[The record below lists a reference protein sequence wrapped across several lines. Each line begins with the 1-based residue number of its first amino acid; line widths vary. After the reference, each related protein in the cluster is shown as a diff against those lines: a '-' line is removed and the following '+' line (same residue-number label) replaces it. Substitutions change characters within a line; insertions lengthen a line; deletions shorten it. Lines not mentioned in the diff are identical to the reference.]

1 VELHWIWK
9 AILIVL
15 IGTLLLRLAGRKSI
29 SQMTVAQ
36 TVIMISIGSLLIQP
50 VAGRNLW
57 TTFGVAGLLVL
68 TLIALEYV
76 QLKSDTLERFF
87 SGNSLTVIENGVINE
102 KNMKKLRFTTD
113 KLEMRLRQ
121 VNVSRMSD
129 VKWATLEPNGQLGYT
144 LHPNAQPATKQDI
157 QNIVELINTKLAYP
171 QSNLQVNQAN
181 QMDDIFTEVTKKGHS
196 APPPKHLQ

>member
-15 IGTLLLRLAGRKSI
+15 IGTLLLRVAGRKSI

-57 TTFGVAGLLVL
+57 TTFGVAGLLVA
-68 TLIALEYV
+68 TLILLEYV
-76 QLKSDTLERFF
+76 QLKSDKLESFF
-87 SGNSLTVIENGVINE
+87 SGNSLTVVENGVINE

-121 VNVSRMSD
+121 LNVSKLSD
-129 VKWATLEPNGQLGYT
+129 VKWATLEPNGQLGYM

-157 QNIVELINTKLAYP
+157 QNLVELINSKMPAP
-171 QSNLQVNQAN
+171 QSNLHVNQSN
-181 QMDDIFTEVTKKGHS
+181 QMEDIFTEVYKKGHRN
-196 APPPKHLQ
+196 PPPEHLQ